1 MWLIWVLDQLIPSKS
16 YKKEKINNRMKEKK
30 NGFLLSNDEIKMPSF
45 CVVFVTLYLQMIS

>member
-30 NGFLLSNDEIKMPSF
+30 ERIPPF
-45 CVVFVTLYLQMIS
+45 